1 MSNHVTM
8 IEKAFHAANT
18 ALGTDPKYPK
28 PLSSAFERR
37 DAAAELM
44 DLKPMN
50 VAHELGAAANIRLWP
65 SIMDKCA
72 EHNARAEQAQA
83 AIRGGLL
90 SSATAQLDHAL
101 KAYVAEYTSSVY
113 KTVEAHLN
121 ALLDAAQAC
130 PTTNAEAAI
139 SAGYGGPLTEFHTH
153 ARTIVTYTGVGT
165 VTAPGQRSAQ
175 AAHALA
181 LVTDPGEV
189 AVVKRTPA
197 SRWNEGGE
205 LRSPESDI
213 RRRDIT
219 RGLLTDWLKNPTETL
234 RRLGRDEY
242 EGFVLAPATADTY
255 ADRVEQLLNAER
267 IEPVTD

>member
-1 MSNHVTM
+1 MTNHSTI
-8 IEKAFHAANT
+8 IEKAFNAANT
-18 ALGTDPKYPK
+18 ALGIEPNYPK
-28 PLSSAFERR
+28 PVADAFKRR

-44 DLKPMN
+44 ELKPMN
-50 VAHELGAAANIRLWP
+50 PAHELAAAPNPRQWS
-65 SIMDKCA
+65 SILDQCA
-72 EHNARAEQAQA
+72 AHNARAEQAQA

-101 KAYVAEYTSSVY
+101 KAYVHEYTTSVY

-121 ALLDAAQAC
+121 ALVEAAQDC

-139 SAGYGGPLTEFHTH
+139 NAGYGAQLTEFHQH

-175 AAHALA
+175 AARALS
-181 LVTDPGEV
+181 LVCDPSEV
-189 AVVKRTPA
+189 PVVKRTPA

-219 RGLLTDWLKNPTETL
+219 RGLLSDWIRDETETL
-234 RRLGRDEY
+234 RRLGRGEY
-242 EGFVLAPATADTY
+242 QGFILAPATADTY
-255 ADRVEQLLNAER
+255 ADRVEQFANADR
-267 IEPVTD
+267 IERVTD

>member
-1 MSNHVTM
+1 MSNHITM
-8 IEKAFHAANT
+8 IEKAFNAANT
-18 ALGTDPKYPK
+18 ALAVTPKYPK
-28 PLSSAFERR
+28 PLASAFERR

-44 DLKPMN
+44 DCKPMN

-101 KAYVAEYTSSVY
+101 KAYVAEYTTSVY

-121 ALLDAAQAC
+121 ALTEAAQAC

-139 SAGYGGPLTEFHTH
+139 SGGYGAQLTEFHTH

-165 VTAPGQRSAQ
+165 VTAPGQRPAQ
-175 AAHALA
+175 AARALA
-181 LVTDPGEV
+181 LVTDPGTV
-189 AVVKRTPA
+189 NVVKRTPA

-219 RGLLTDWLKNPTETL
+219 RGLLTDWIKNPTETL

-242 EGFVLAPATADTY
+242 QGFSLSPATADTY
-255 ADRVEQLLNAER
+255 ADRVTQFENSDR
-267 IEPVTD
+267 IVRVDD

>member
-1 MSNHVTM
+1 MSNHTTM
-8 IEKAFHAANT
+8 IEKAFNAANT
-18 ALGTDPKYPK
+18 ALGIDPNYPK
-28 PLSSAFERR
+28 PLADTLKRR

-50 VAHELGAAANIRLWP
+50 PAHELAAAPNPRQWP
-65 SIMDKCA
+65 SILDQCA
-72 EHNARAEQAQA
+72 AHNARAEQAQA

-90 SSATAQLDHAL
+90 SGATAQLDHQL
-101 KAYVAEYTSSVY
+101 KQYVPEYSTSVY

-139 SAGYGGPLTEFHTH
+139 SGGYGAQLTEFHQR
-153 ARTIVTYTGVGT
+153 ARTIVTYTTVGT
-165 VTAPGQRSAQ
+165 ATAPGQRSAQ
-175 AAHALA
+175 AARALA

-189 AVVKRTPA
+189 PVVKRTPA

-219 RGLLTDWLKNPTETL
+219 RGLLTDWIRDETETL
-234 RRLGRDEY
+234 RRLGRGEY
-242 EGFVLAPATADTY
+242 QGFVLAPATADTY
-255 ADRVEQLLNAER
+255 EHRVEQFLNSER
-267 IEPVTD
+267 IERVTD

>member
-8 IEKAFHAANT
+8 IEKAFNAANT

-28 PLSSAFERR
+28 PLASAFERR

-72 EHNARAEQAQA
+72 AHNSRAEQAQA

-90 SSATAQLDHAL
+90 SSATAQLDHQF
-101 KAYVAEYTSSVY
+101 KAYVAEYASAVY
-113 KTVEAHLN
+113 KAVEAHLN
-121 ALLDAAQAC
+121 ALVEAAQDC

-139 SAGYGGPLTEFHTH
+139 SGGYGAQLTTFHTH

-175 AAHALA
+175 AARALS
-181 LVTDPGEV
+181 LICDPGEV

-205 LRSPESDI
+205 LRSPEADI

-219 RGLLTDWLKNPTETL
+219 RGLLGDWIKNETETL
-234 RRLGRDEY
+234 RRLGRGEY
-242 EGFVLAPATADTY
+242 EGFLLAPATADTY
-255 ADRVEQLLNAER
+255 AERVEQFLNAER
-267 IEPVTD
+267 IERVTD